1 VAATATAATNDWYGK
16 LFVYLQDVVC
26 KFLRRLKDVKVDLQ
40 LLNIDAKDLPDHLER
55 DTFARIEV
63 CTFSIQ
69 DLRNSHLE
77 ATMVVCS
84 AYAIFVP
91 TEAWLCRFDE
101 SNISTGI

>member
-1 VAATATAATNDWYGK
+1 LSGWPIADVAATATSATNDWYGK

-63 CTFSIQ
+63 CTFPFKTS
-69 DLRNSHLE
+69 E
-77 ATMVVCS
+77 
-84 AYAIFVP
+84 IF
-91 TEAWLCRFDE
+91 
-101 SNISTGI
+101 I